1 MPRPSLSYANV
12 MSTIAVFLALGG
24 GAWAVTGQTAQEPLT
39 VTACVKKAGKAKG
52 QLRVVA
58 ATAKCKKRE
67 RRLRWTS
74 ASTTPITGADG
85 PAGPAGPSGPA
96 GPEGPAGAQGAK
108 GDTGAQ
114 GIQGIQGEAGTSG
127 SADTPGQIL
136 SKLSTVDGSGS
147 GLDASLLDGLDSTD
161 FLRDDAKAADS
172 NELDGV
178 NSTGFARLSVM
189 SGGSIS
195 VGGISAHSCAD
206 LDITLGGVDPGD
218 LVVVRPG
225 AGITLPAG
233 IVMLTGSTQSLVS
246 GSLVSLRFCNV
257 TNSSVAGFSSFP
269 LRWFAIKPW

>member
-1 MPRPSLSYANV
+1 MRVMPRPSLSYANV

-24 GAWAVTGQTAQEPLT
+24 GAWAVTGQTGQKPLT
-39 VTACVKKAGKAKG
+39 VTTCVKKAGKAKG

-85 PAGPAGPSGPA
+85 PTGPAGPAGPQ
-96 GPEGPAGAQGAK
+96 GPAGAQGAK

-114 GIQGIQGEAGTSG
+114 GIQGEAGTSG
-127 SADTPGQIL
+127 SADTPQQIL
-136 SKLSTVDGSGS
+136 SKLATVDGAGS
-147 GLDASLLDGLDSTD
+147 GLDASLLDGLDSTA
-161 FLRDDAKAADS
+161 FLGVNAKAADS

-178 NSTGFARLSVM
+178 NSTGFARLSAI

-195 VGGISAHSCAD
+195 VGGIGAHSCAD
-206 LDITLGGVDPGD
+206 LSLALGGVEPGD

-225 AGITLPAG
+225 DAITLPAG
-233 IVMLTGSTQSLVS
+233 VIMQTGSTQSIISGNLVS
-246 GSLVSLRFCNV
+246 VRFCNV
-257 TNSSVAGFSSFP
+257 TNAAVAGFSSFP